1 MLIQNRFIP
10 YILDATPAAASRKR
24 TQPGAGVLFDQA
36 LCLTHMEGANP
47 NDGHIIFLTYLHLKA
62 DLFPFRSQN
71 IRGGT

>member
-1 MLIQNRFIP
+1 LLIRNRFIP
-10 YILDATPAAASRKR
+10 YILDATPAAAIRKR
-24 TQPGAGVLFDQA
+24 TQPGAGVLLDQA

-62 DLFPFRSQN
+62 DLFPFGSQN